1 MSNLLFRKES
11 DMEDSEGLG
20 GVSSGQA
27 LLRDHLQSSGIEGGD
42 WRVFGGAARAHGIDT
57 FGGKCGNSKEGG
69 GTPCFSGGTRR
80 RTCQREGDV
89 GPASRSPMS
98 NLLFRKESDMGDA
111 RGWGGVLSGQAL
123 LRDHLQSYDTPCPCS
138 VKSSIHHAILP
149 FLSPLVSSILF
160 SWLIDALYTFETIHS
175 VRQKAGELSR

>member
-1 MSNLLFRKES
+1 
-11 DMEDSEGLG
+11 
-20 GVSSGQA
+20 
-27 LLRDHLQSSGIEGGD
+27 
-42 WRVFGGAARAHGIDT
+42 
-57 FGGKCGNSKEGG
+57 
-69 GTPCFSGGTRR
+69 
-80 RTCQREGDV
+80 
-89 GPASRSPMS
+89 MS